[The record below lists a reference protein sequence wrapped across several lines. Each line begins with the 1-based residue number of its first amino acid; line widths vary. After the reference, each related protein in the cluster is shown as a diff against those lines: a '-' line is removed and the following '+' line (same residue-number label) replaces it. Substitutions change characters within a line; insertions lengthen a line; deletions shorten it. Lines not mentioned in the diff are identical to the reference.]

1 MFPRLVDFGSF
12 EILGR
17 TFHPVLHTY
26 GILMFA
32 GFLVGLYVAAKRAPR
47 YGIQPQHIYDLGLY
61 LVIGALVGAKV
72 LLILLDPARFLANP
86 GGFITAG
93 GVFFG
98 GLLGAVGAT
107 IWFCRKH
114 GIPVW
119 NCGDLMAPS
128 IACGHGLGR
137 LGCLAAGCCHGAPAE
152 GAPAITFTDP
162 YAHSVTGVPLDI
174 PLHPTQIYEA
184 GLEFALFFF
193 LLWLAPR
200 RQFTGQLFV
209 TWAMVYAVSR
219 FSIEFLRGD
228 PRGFVLDGL
237 LSTSQFV
244 GIWIFAAA
252 LISLFVLRRRT
263 A

>member
-1 MFPRLVDFGSF
+1 MLPRLVDFGSF

-17 TFHPVLHTY
+17 SFHPVLHTY

-32 GFLVGLYVAAKRAPR
+32 GFLVGLWVAAKRAPR
-47 YGIQPQHIYDLGLY
+47 YGIQPQTIYDLGLW
-61 LVIGALVGAKV
+61 LVIGALVGAKA
-72 LLILLDPARFLANP
+72 LLILLDPSRFLANP

-107 IWFCRKH
+107 IWFCRKR

-128 IACGHGLGR
+128 IACGHGIGR
-137 LGCLAAGCCHGAPAE
+137 LGCFAAGCCYGTPAD
-152 GAPAITFTDP
+152 GLPSVTFTDVH
-162 YAHSVTGVPLDI
+162 AHSVTGVPLNVE
-174 PLHPTQIYEA
+174 LHPTQLYEA

-200 RQFTGQLFV
+200 RTFTGQLFL
-209 TWAMVYAVSR
+209 TWAILYAVSR

>member
-1 MFPRLVDFGSF
+1 MFPRLADFGSF
-12 EILGR
+12 EIFGR
-17 TFHPVLHTY
+17 TFHPILHTY

-32 GFLVGLYVAAKRAPR
+32 GFIGGLYVAAKRAPR

-72 LLILLDPARFLANP
+72 LLVLLDPARFLANP

-107 IWFCRKH
+107 IWFFRKR

-119 NCGDLMAPS
+119 HGGDLMAPS
-128 IACGHGLGR
+128 IALGHGIGR
-137 LGCLAAGCCHGAPAE
+137 LGCFAAGCCYGTPAE
-152 GAPAITFTDP
+152 GLPAITFTDV
-162 YAHSVTGVPLDI
+162 YANSVTGVPLNV
-174 PLHPTQIYEA
+174 PLHPTQLYEA

-200 RQFTGQLFV
+200 RRFQGQLFL
-209 TWAMVYAVSR
+209 TWAIVYPVSR
-219 FSIEFLRGD
+219 FLIEFLRGD

-244 GIWIFAAA
+244 GIWIVAAA
-252 LISLFVLRRRT
+252 VISLLVLRRRT

>member
-1 MFPRLVDFGSF
+1 MLPRLVDFGSF

-32 GFLVGLYVAAKRAPR
+32 GFLVGLWVAAKRAPR
-47 YGIQPQHIYDLGLY
+47 YGIQPQSIYDLGLW
-61 LVIGALVGAKV
+61 LVIGALVGAKA

-86 GGFITAG
+86 GSFLTAG

-107 IWFCRKH
+107 IWFCRRR

-128 IACGHGLGR
+128 IACGHGIGR
-137 LGCLAAGCCHGAPAE
+137 LGCLAAGCCYGTPAE
-152 GAPAITFTDP
+152 GAPAITFTDVH
-162 YAHSVTGVPLDI
+162 ANSVTGVPLNV

-200 RQFTGQLFV
+200 RKFTGQLFV
-209 TWAMVYAVSR
+209 TWGILYGVSR
-219 FSIEFLRGD
+219 FIIEFLRGD

-244 GIWIFAAA
+244 GIWIVAAA
-252 LISLFVLRRRT
+252 LISLLVLRRRT

>member
-1 MFPRLVDFGSF
+1 MLPRLVDFGSF

-17 TFHPVLHTY
+17 SFHPVLHTY

-32 GFLVGLYVAAKRAPR
+32 GFLVGLWVAAKRAPR
-47 YGIQPQHIYDLGLY
+47 YGIQPQSIYDLGLW

-107 IWFCRKH
+107 IWFCRKR

-128 IACGHGLGR
+128 IACGHGIGR
-137 LGCLAAGCCHGAPAE
+137 LGCFAAGCCYGTPAD
-152 GAPAITFTDP
+152 GLPSVTFTDVH
-162 YAHSVTGVPLDI
+162 AHSVTGVPLNVE
-174 PLHPTQIYEA
+174 LHPTQLYEA

-200 RQFTGQLFV
+200 RKFTGQLFV
-209 TWAMVYAVSR
+209 TWGILYGVSR
-219 FSIEFLRGD
+219 FIIEFLRGD

-244 GIWIFAAA
+244 GIWIVAAA
-252 LISLFVLRRRT
+252 LISLLVLRRRT

>member
-12 EILGR
+12 EVLGR
-17 TFHPVLHTY
+17 TFHPILHTY
-26 GILMFA
+26 GILLFA
-32 GFLVGLYVAAKRAPR
+32 GFLVGLWVAAKRAPR
-47 YGIQPQHIYDLGLY
+47 YGIQPQSIYDLGLW

-86 GGFITAG
+86 GGFLTAG

-107 IWFCRKH
+107 IWFCRKR

-128 IACGHGLGR
+128 IACGHGIGR
-137 LGCLAAGCCHGAPAE
+137 LGCLAAGCCYGTPAD
-152 GAPAITFTDP
+152 GLPSVTFTDV
-162 YAHSVTGVPLDI
+162 YANSVTGVPLNVA
-174 PLHPTQIYEA
+174 LHPTQLYEA
-184 GLEFALFFF
+184 GTEFALFFF

-200 RQFTGQLFV
+200 RKFVGQLFV
-209 TWAMVYAVSR
+209 TWGILYAASR
-219 FSIEFLRGD
+219 FLIEFLRGD

-252 LISLFVLRRRT
+252 VISLLVLRRRT

>member
-1 MFPRLVDFGSF
+1 MFPRLADFGSF
-12 EILGR
+12 ELFGR
-17 TFHPVLHTY
+17 TFHPILHTY

-32 GFLVGLYVAAKRAPR
+32 GFIGGLYVAARRAPR
-47 YGIQPQHIYDLGLY
+47 YGIQPQQIYDLGLY

-72 LLILLDPARFLANP
+72 LLVLLDPARFLSNP

-98 GLLGAVGAT
+98 GLLGAVAAT
-107 IWFCRKH
+107 IWFFRKR

-119 NCGDLMAPS
+119 HGGDLMAPS
-128 IACGHGLGR
+128 IALGHGIGR
-137 LGCLAAGCCHGAPAE
+137 LGCFAAGCCYGTPAE
-152 GAPAITFTDP
+152 GLPAITFTDV
-162 YAHSVTGVPLDI
+162 YANSVTGVPLNV
-174 PLHPTQIYEA
+174 PLHPTQLYEA

-200 RQFTGQLFV
+200 RKFAGQLFL
-209 TWAMVYAVSR
+209 TWAIVYPVSR
-219 FSIEFLRGD
+219 FMIEFLRGD

-244 GIWIFAAA
+244 GIWIVAAA
-252 LISLFVLRRRT
+252 VISLLVLRRRT